1 MFINNI
7 LSINVYVY
15 QSWENL
21 GTMGVSSRTR
31 VISAIYKKVVKK
43 ILPTADPSHSSLDAL
58 IFLFLNIS
66 YQFLPGACVKM
77 GAISKSYY
85 LKIGIHALNVI
96 VLFGALSGPPS
107 THTNSKCF
115 RTPLFK
121 HAPLNS
127 SRDTS
132 ARKSSIC
139 EAGEHLSCF
148 PIRIAMYVALFFD
161 TARPRGTLALSSAER
176 KNTFPSKNKD
186 AFQLSCVLY
195 GSNNTVTINML
206 FSEVVLRSKNL
217 NWNNLDMPL
226 HIAMSCFLWKQPEK
240 NELRQW
246 MQRKN
251 R

>member
-1 MFINNI
+1 MFKFINPGKTLAPWVLALEQESY
-7 LSINVYVY
+7 LSYI
-15 QSWENL
+15 
-21 GTMGVSSRTR
+21 
-31 VISAIYKKVVKK
+31 KKVVKK
-43 ILPTADPSHSSLDAL
+43 ILQTADPSHSSLDA
-58 IFLFLNIS
+58 IMFLFLNIS

-77 GAISKSYY
+77 EAISKSYS
-85 LKIGIHALNVI
+85 LKIRTHASNVI
-96 VLFGALSGPPS
+96 VLFGALPGPPS

-115 RTPLFK
+115 RTPLLK
-121 HAPLNS
+121 HVSLNS

-148 PIRIAMYVALFFD
+148 PIRIAMYVGLFFD

-176 KNTFPSKNKD
+176 KNTFSSENKD

-195 GSNNTVTINML
+195 GSNSTVTINML

-226 HIAMSCFLWKQPEK
+226 RIAISCILWKQPEK
-240 NELRQW
+240 
-246 MQRKN
+246 K
-251 R
+251 